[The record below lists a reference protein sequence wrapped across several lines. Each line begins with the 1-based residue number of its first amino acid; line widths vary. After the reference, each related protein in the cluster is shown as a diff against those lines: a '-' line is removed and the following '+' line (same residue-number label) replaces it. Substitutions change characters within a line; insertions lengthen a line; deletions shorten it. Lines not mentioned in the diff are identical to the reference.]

1 MPEFYLA
8 SGFALG
14 ELARARSADPLLA
27 WAYELAAEAQPEDVY
42 RNKEGRKTL
51 RFQYRGKPYF
61 LKLHTG
67 VGWIEV
73 LKNLLQLRLPVVSAR
88 NEYRAVLALQR
99 AGVYTLTIGAY
110 ARKGWNPAA
119 IRSMI
124 VTSELTGTTS
134 LEDFCAGWATAPP
147 EPAVRMSLIRTLA
160 DSAQRMH
167 GAGINHRDFYL
178 CHFHLDETSLLE
190 PLPRCYL
197 IDLHRAQIRG
207 RTPRRWRV
215 KDLAGLYFSAM
226 DCGLGQRDLLRF
238 MRHYSEGGL
247 RAALGADRR
256 LWRQVERRAL
266 ELYRKAG
273 DSRHQADE
281 TRGLQRGQS

>member
-1 MPEFYLA
+1 MPDFYLA
-8 SGFALG
+8 NGFALG
-14 ELARARSADPLLA
+14 ELARARSADPLLR
-27 WAYELAAEAQPEDVY
+27 WAHELAAAAQPEDVY

-51 RFQYRGKPYF
+51 RFEYRGKPFF

-67 VGWIEV
+67 VGWVEV
-73 LKNLLQLRLPVVSAR
+73 IKNLLQLRLPVVSAR
-88 NEYRAVLALQR
+88 NEFRAVLALQR

-124 VTSELTGTTS
+124 VTSGLTGTVS
-134 LEDFCAGWATAPP
+134 LEDFCADWASAPP
-147 EPAVRMSLIRTLA
+147 APAVRMGLIRTLA

-167 GAGINHRDFYL
+167 RAGINHRDFYL
-178 CHFHLDETSLLE
+178 CHFHLDESSLLE

-207 RTPRRWRV
+207 RTPRRWQV
-215 KDLAGLYFSAM
+215 KDLAALYFSAM
-226 DCGLGQRDLLRF
+226 DCGLQRRDLLRF
-238 MRHYSEGGL
+238 MRHYSQGGL
-247 RAALGADRR
+247 RSALGAERR

-266 ELYRKAG
+266 ELY
-273 DSRHQADE
+273 SRSGASQPSG
-281 TRGLQRGQS
+281 TVQRGRQHGQC